1 MITFFVPKYIQ
12 NKGNNIEEIKEFLL
26 KYKFNYHIFHE
37 IDNIL
42 YFASIEISYFLKI
55 NEYLLV
61 YPTIENNRLSE
72 NYEHLI
78 LTEEE
83 FVDLIG
89 VEQ

>member
-1 MITFFVPKYIQ
+1 MIIYFGTKYIQ

-26 KYKFNYHIFHE
+26 KYKYNYHHFHE

-42 YFASIEISYFLKI
+42 YFASNKTSDFLKI

-78 LTEEE
+78 LTEKKS
-83 FVDLIG
+83 LKN
-89 VEQ
+89 